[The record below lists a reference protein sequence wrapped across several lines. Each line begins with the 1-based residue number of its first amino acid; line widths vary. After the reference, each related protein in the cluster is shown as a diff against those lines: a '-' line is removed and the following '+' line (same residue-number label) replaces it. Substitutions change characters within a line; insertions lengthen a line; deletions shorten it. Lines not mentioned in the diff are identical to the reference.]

1 MASERLCVRLTAD
14 DMAKLRQA
22 AREDRLPL
30 STMVRFAIAEWL
42 ALSSDEPPAAPTSLC
57 TRTCLTVEI
66 RRS

>member
-22 AREDRLPL
+22 AREDRLPI
-30 STMVRFAIAEWL
+30 STMVRFAIADWL
-42 ALSSDEPPAAPTSLC
+42 ALSSDEPPTAPTSLTC
-57 TRTCLTVEI
+57 RTCLTVEI